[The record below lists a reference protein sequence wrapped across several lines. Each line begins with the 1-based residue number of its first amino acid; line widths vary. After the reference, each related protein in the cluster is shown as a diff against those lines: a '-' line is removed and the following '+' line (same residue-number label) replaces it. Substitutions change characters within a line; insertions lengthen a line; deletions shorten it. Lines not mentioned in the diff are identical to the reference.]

1 MRKRKYLSI
10 GETQVF
16 SPFFRS
22 SSPYFLRDDL
32 KMFFITNWMIVNQVG
47 QIVCGPLVLHGPI
60 MRWQSKHCCCW
71 CCPLV
76 IEEMI
81 KQTVNL
87 FSKSLIEGSSLPIP
101 HEWRS
106 FREHRSLH
114 SILSNLMQSQEPSCN
129 LLVPPEASYNLLKP
143 PETSKDLLKPQKPP
157 ETSWNFWK
165 PPETSCN
172 ILQHPATSCNLL
184 QPPATSCNLLQPSA
198 TSCNLLQPSAI
209 SCNLLQAQNLFQPL
223 EEPSLLQIITEID
236 NVRVY
241 VPD

>member
-106 FREHRSLH
+106 FKEHRSPH
-114 SILSNLMQSQEPSCN
+114 ISSEVTSCN
-129 LLVPPEASYNLLKP
+129 LLQSPATFCNLLQP
-143 PETSKDLLKPQKPP
+143 L
-157 ETSWNFWK
+157 
-165 PPETSCN
+165 
-172 ILQHPATSCNLL
+172 ATSSNLL
-184 QPPATSCNLLQPSA
+184 QPPATSFNLLKPSATFCNLLQPSA
-198 TSCNLLQPSAI
+198 TFCNLL
-209 SCNLLQAQNLFQPL
+209 
-223 EEPSLLQIITEID
+223 
-236 NVRVY
+236 
-241 VPD
+241 